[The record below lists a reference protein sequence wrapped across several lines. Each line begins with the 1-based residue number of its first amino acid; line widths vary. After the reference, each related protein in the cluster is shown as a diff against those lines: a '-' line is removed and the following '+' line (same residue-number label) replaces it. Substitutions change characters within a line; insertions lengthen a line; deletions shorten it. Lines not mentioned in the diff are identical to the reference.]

1 MDGIADYVFIRPL
14 GEGNHGQYYLAKPP
28 ARLGLEAT
36 NVVVKV
42 VAGQTTQETFSK
54 ATRELKA
61 FAAVRSPYLVRLYD
75 AGQQAGTF
83 FYAMEWLERGSL
95 AAPAS
100 ELSKDAARK
109 AVADVARAAHALHEA
124 GIVHQDI
131 APENVLLAEDGGRL
145 ADLGLAKVLQP
156 GVTVTS
162 LGSRSIGAVEY
173 VDPAMLAGG
182 QPSRLTDVYSL
193 GMTLHRALAGAG
205 MFGDISS
212 SAADDGDAG
221 GARRHPQARPVAG
234 SGRGGADQGVHRPG
248 SVASSAHRA
257 RGRRAHRRAAGAG
270 GQSPCGGRLTLKVV
284 GLTGGIGAGK
294 STVARMLASHGAV
307 VVDSDAL
314 AREVVAPGTPGL
326 AEIVETF
333 GPGVL
338 QADGSLDRPGLGRIV
353 FNDPDALRRL
363 EQITHPAHPG
373 GIGPADR

>member
-1 MDGIADYVFIRPL
+1 VDGIADYVFIRPL
-14 GEGNHGQYYLAKPP
+14 NEGNHGQYYLAKPP

-75 AGQQAGTF
+75 AGQQTGTF

-95 AAPAS
+95 AAPSS
-100 ELSKDAARK
+100 ELTKDAARK

-173 VDPAMLAGG
+173 VDPARLAGG
-182 QPSRLTDVYSL
+182 QPSRQTDVYSL
-193 GMTLHRALAGAG
+193 GMTLHRALAGVG

-212 SAADDGDAG
+212 AAPMMAMRAVLAGTPKLDPALGPDEAALIKACIDPDLSRRPRTALEVAERIDAL
-221 GARRHPQARPVAG
+221 PVPAG
-234 SGRGGADQGVHRPG
+234 SLPA
-248 SVASSAHRA
+248 
-257 RGRRAHRRAAGAG
+257 AAG
-270 GQSPCGGRLTLKVV
+270 
-284 GLTGGIGAGK
+284 
-294 STVARMLASHGAV
+294 
-307 VVDSDAL
+307 
-314 AREVVAPGTPGL
+314 
-326 AEIVETF
+326 
-333 GPGVL
+333 
-338 QADGSLDRPGLGRIV
+338 
-353 FNDPDALRRL
+353 
-363 EQITHPAHPG
+363 
-373 GIGPADR
+373 

>member
-1 MDGIADYVFIRPL
+1 VDGIADYVFIRPL
-14 GEGNHGQYYLAKPP
+14 AEGNHGQYYLATPP
-28 ARLGLEAT
+28 SRLGLEAK

-42 VAGQTTQETFSK
+42 VAGQTTSETFNK

-131 APENVLLAEDGGRL
+131 APENVLLTEDGGRL

-173 VDPAMLAGG
+173 VDPGMLAGG

-193 GMTLHRALAGAG
+193 GMTLHRALAGTG
-205 MFGDISS
+205 MFGDIASS
-212 SAADDGDAG
+212 QPMMAMRAVLAGTPKLDPSLGPEEAALIKACVDPDLSHRPRTALEVAERIDAL
-221 GARRHPQARPVAG
+221 PVPVGSLPAAAG
-234 SGRGGADQGVHRPG
+234 SG
-248 SVASSAHRA
+248 
-257 RGRRAHRRAAGAG
+257 
-270 GQSPCGGRLTLKVV
+270 
-284 GLTGGIGAGK
+284 
-294 STVARMLASHGAV
+294 
-307 VVDSDAL
+307 
-314 AREVVAPGTPGL
+314 
-326 AEIVETF
+326 
-333 GPGVL
+333 
-338 QADGSLDRPGLGRIV
+338 
-353 FNDPDALRRL
+353 
-363 EQITHPAHPG
+363 
-373 GIGPADR
+373 

>member
-1 MDGIADYVFIRPL
+1 VDGIADYVFIRPL
-14 GEGNHGQYYLAKPP
+14 GEGNHGTYYLATPP
-28 ARLGLEAT
+28 SRLGLEAG

-95 AAPAS
+95 AAPAT
-100 ELSKDAARK
+100 ELSKDDARK

-131 APENVLLAEDGGRL
+131 APENVLLAGDGGRL

-182 QPSRLTDVYSL
+182 QPSRLTDIYSL
-193 GMTLHRALAGAG
+193 GVTLHRALSGKG
-205 MFGDISS
+205 MFGEIPADQPMMAMRAVLSS
-212 SAADDGDAG
+212 SPKVDPSLGPVETALIKACVDTDLS
-221 GARRHPQARPVAG
+221 RRPRTAEEVAE
-234 SGRGGADQGVHRPG
+234 R
-248 SVASSAHRA
+248 
-257 RGRRAHRRAAGAG
+257 
-270 GQSPCGGRLTLKVV
+270 
-284 GLTGGIGAGK
+284 I
-294 STVARMLASHGAV
+294 
-307 VVDSDAL
+307 DAL
-314 AREVVAPGTPGL
+314 PVPSGTL
-326 AEIVETF
+326 
-333 GPGVL
+333 
-338 QADGSLDRPGLGRIV
+338 
-353 FNDPDALRRL
+353 
-363 EQITHPAHPG
+363 PAH
-373 GIGPADR
+373 AAAAR